1 MPTPWWRQT
10 YDLARQVLA
19 LTQKSEQH
27 DADIKE
33 LRREVKELTAALQQF
48 AFQMQQDRANAAKDR
63 ELDMKDRE
71 LLVLRLENQLL
82 RQGRRLPPPTDDAE
96 EDVP

>member
-10 YDLARQVLA
+10 YDFARQVFA

-33 LRREVKELTAALQQF
+33 LRREVKELTSALQQF
-48 AFQMQQDRANAAKDR
+48 AFQMQ
-63 ELDMKDRE
+63 
-71 LLVLRLENQLL
+71 
-82 RQGRRLPPPTDDAE
+82 
-96 EDVP
+96 